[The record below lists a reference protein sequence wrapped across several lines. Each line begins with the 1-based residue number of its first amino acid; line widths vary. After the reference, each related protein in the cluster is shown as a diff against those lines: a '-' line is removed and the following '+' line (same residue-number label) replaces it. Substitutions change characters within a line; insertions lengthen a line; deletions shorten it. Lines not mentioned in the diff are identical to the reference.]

1 MGNELRTDALPA
13 MRKRDGDRVNPAAM
27 AVVSRHDGSNDFF
40 VGDGDKEQVIID
52 CDFFIDHEVWAIV
65 GGFVGENCL
74 PQDDDLAALQLVIV
88 MRNCNIHLGETS
100 NRSGQE
106 YDGSRHRW
114 RADFF
119 GAETNGI
126 RRDTKRNLL

>member
-1 MGNELRTDALPA
+1 MGNELRTDDLPA
-13 MRKRDGDRVNPAAM
+13 MRRRDGDRVNPAAM
-27 AVVSRHDGSNDFF
+27 AVVSGHDCADHCIA
-40 VGDGDKEQVIID
+40 GDGYEKQVIVD
-52 CDFFIDHEVWAIV
+52 CEFFIDDEVWAIV

-106 YDGSRHRW
+106 YDGSRQRW
-114 RADFF
+114 RADSF